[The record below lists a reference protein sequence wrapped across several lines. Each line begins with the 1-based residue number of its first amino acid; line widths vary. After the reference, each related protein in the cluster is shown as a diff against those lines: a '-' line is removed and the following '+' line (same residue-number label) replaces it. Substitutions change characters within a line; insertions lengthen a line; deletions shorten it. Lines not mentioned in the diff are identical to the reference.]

1 MSLQETLLASQAIFD
16 GKIIK
21 VSVDTVILPNDKTAT
36 REVVRHPGA
45 VAVLAV
51 TEHQEVI
58 LVRQYRH
65 ACGTELLEIPAGKLD
80 IQGEDPS
87 ECAFRELAE
96 ETPYTAQSMRLI
108 HTFYTVAG
116 FCDEKMYL
124 YVAEG
129 IVQNSIATADEDEF
143 VELVMMNR
151 EQVQDAL
158 QHNRIAD
165 GKTLV
170 ALYYWLANT
179 NSI

>member
-1 MSLQETLLASQAIFD
+1 MLLTETLIDSRAIFD
-16 GKIIK
+16 GRIIK
-21 VSVDTVILPNDKTAT
+21 VSVDSVTLPNGNTST

-51 TEHQEVI
+51 TDNNEVI

-80 IQGEDPS
+80 IAGEDPAN
-87 ECAFRELAE
+87 CAFRELAE

-108 HTFYTVAG
+108 HTFFTAAG

-129 IVQNSIATADEDEF
+129 VQQNSSIDADEDEF
-143 VELVMMNR
+143 VELVTMS
-151 EQVQDAL
+151 EDQVRDAL
-158 QHNRIAD
+158 AQNLIHD

-170 ALYYWLANT
+170 ALYHWLARN
-179 NSI
+179 N